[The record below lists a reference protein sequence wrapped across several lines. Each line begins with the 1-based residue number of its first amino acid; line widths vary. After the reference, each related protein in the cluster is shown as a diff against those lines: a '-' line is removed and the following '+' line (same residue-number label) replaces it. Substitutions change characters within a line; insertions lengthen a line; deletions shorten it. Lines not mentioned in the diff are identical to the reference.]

1 MLLNMR
7 LKHLIKMDSIE
18 KAAVLAKICSEY
30 PGYEGKGSFKQ
41 IYLVCICM
49 TKTQEQLME
58 EVSDLVLFSS
68 FFVFQQCN
76 SLPLCLHSAHYNNC
90 VYRHCFPYL
99 CINGVLLLTL
109 TLGLIFTLHLC
120 LIPDHIYR
128 L

>member
-58 EVSDLVLFSS
+58 EVSDLVLLTTHPLIMLPKGIVL
-68 FFVFQQCN
+68 VF
-76 SLPLCLHSAHYNNC
+76 
-90 VYRHCFPYL
+90 
-99 CINGVLLLTL
+99 LTW
-109 TLGLIFTLHLC
+109 
-120 LIPDHIYR
+120 
-128 L
+128 